1 MDIDYKTVYQA
12 GPTDVLD
19 ILTDFNFLRD
29 CATELGA
36 DSHEADVS
44 RSGDSRSVTLRLV
57 APTDEIDAVF
67 KSLVGPEITVTDTR
81 SWEPDGGRRLSRTP
95 ARRSDCERTHR
106 HHQWRAKPDPV
117 RLFDQLH
124 SARRCEL
131 EGAIHRGAG
140 SRRRCS
146 TRHRLDGG
154 SGAVP
159 LAGPDGLTRLIKS
172 QVGQLCQ
179 EVQKSLRGKP
189 FPRPRT
195 LR

>member
-29 CATELGA
+29 CATELGT

-106 HHQWRAKPDPV
+106 HHQWRAEPDSG

-124 SARRCEL
+124 SARR
-131 EGAIHRGAG
+131 
-140 SRRRCS
+140 
-146 TRHRLDGG
+146 
-154 SGAVP
+154 
-159 LAGPDGLTRLIKS
+159 
-172 QVGQLCQ
+172 
-179 EVQKSLRGKP
+179 
-189 FPRPRT
+189 
-195 LR
+195 